1 MESKHDQRSGPHEA
15 RNDLSNG
22 IACRMP
28 GRGFA
33 EFFSCCEVFFDFFH
47 SPVDSSPL
55 DSKIDTRH
63 PLRVEKFLSAFTE
76 NACDVTTE
84 TTREGLFA
92 STRWTIVLDA
102 GESQTPPDEALSAL
116 SELCRIY
123 WRPIFLFLR
132 RQGSNPDD
140 AQDLTQ
146 GFFAHL
152 IESRAYARADPEKG
166 RFRSFLLGALKHF
179 VAHARAHDRRQKRG
193 GGMILGQLDTA
204 AIAEADARAASLQTW
219 SAERVYEREWAET
232 LLRQALDRLAEECAL
247 AGKDELFKQLN
258 SHLSVSS
265 EAAVPYE
272 EMSLR
277 LGRPITT
284 LRSDVA
290 RLRSRYR
297 AILREEVGG
306 TVAKASEVD
315 AELRHLCEVLAAD

>member
-1 MESKHDQRSGPHEA
+1 MNSLRAETRSRNESF
-15 RNDLSNG
+15 N
-22 IACRMP
+22 
-28 GRGFA
+28 
-33 EFFSCCEVFFDFFH
+33 
-47 SPVDSSPL
+47 
-55 DSKIDTRH
+55 
-63 PLRVEKFLSAFTE
+63 
-76 NACDVTTE
+76 
-84 TTREGLFA
+84 
-92 STRWTIVLDA
+92 STRWTLVLAAGDSDA
-102 GESQTPPDEALSAL
+102 TRCQSNEAL

-123 WRPIFLFLR
+123 WRPLYLFLR
-132 RQGSNPDD
+132 REGIGAED

-152 IESRAYARADPEKG
+152 IESRVYARADPDKG

-179 VAHARAHDRRQKRG
+179 VAHARAHDRTQKRG
-193 GGMILGQLDTA
+193 GGMILAQLDTA
-204 AIAEADARAASLQTW
+204 TIAEADARAVSLQAW
-219 SAERVYEREWAET
+219 SSERVYECEWAET

-258 SHLSVSS
+258 SHLSVTS

-306 TVAKASEVD
+306 TVAEASEVD
-315 AELRHLCEVLAAD
+315 AELRHLCQVLAAAECRHRRLARRCVLSAGHGWREDSPAISGAA